1 MLSHNNIFCYDKY
14 SFLIKFMQNIYQ
26 TFEFSKILELVSEFA
41 KSEKGKED
49 ILALTMLESKE
60 VVKRALDELE
70 EMMSLISRF
79 SYLPISTSANMIK
92 IIEIAKK
99 TAMLTPRDLS
109 LIREDILTSRKIL
122 TYFEKVGDSY
132 PLIKEYLL
140 EISDLSSLESE
151 IRRVITPSL
160 TVSDNATPELKE
172 IRRKLKTLEA
182 NLNSRVASIS
192 LSYSSYLSDNNV
204 TIRDGHFV
212 LPVKTVYKSKVLGI
226 VYDVSSSGN
235 TTFIE
240 PLEIVQLNN
249 DIASLKVQEN
259 DEVRKILKVLTS
271 LVLLQED
278 EVRKNN
284 LVISK
289 LDFIS
294 AKAIFALDNDMH
306 IAKSSDKQEIHLYE
320 ARHPLIDKRKVV
332 SNEYHLDEEHNIV
345 IISGPNAGG
354 KTVSIKVVGLLTL
367 MNQAGLAIPVKEGT
381 LGYFNHIYIDIGDNQ
396 SLSDNLSTFSAH
408 MSQIGEIM
416 DVVKAKDLVLLD
428 ELGTGTDP
436 KEGEALALATI
447 KYLEKKR
454 PLCLIS
460 SHFGGVK
467 EYAFLSTNLENSSL
481 LFDESTFSPTYI
493 YKYSVPGKSYGLEV
507 AKRYGVKDEII
518 QEAKAILANQSDSS
532 INELITILQRKLE
545 ETEKLKRELDQK
557 EKELAREQKNLESNK
572 EQLKE
577 QRSHLLE
584 SVKEEKEQILSSV
597 KEEISDILRQLNN
610 PNITM
615 HEVVELKHKVESLE
629 DEVEE
634 ITFNEDIQVNDYVS
648 IPSINLEGKV
658 QRIKGNKAHILTSDG
673 LSFDADV
680 NKLHK
685 IDAPKQSFT
694 PKSKGKY
701 EDKINT
707 SVGLELN
714 IIGMRRDEAKNA
726 LIKYLDN
733 CMLKHLKTVR
743 IIHGFGNGILRNMVH
758 EYLNGMKGV
767 SYRLGDI
774 NEGGGGATVVTFND

>member
-1 MLSHNNIFCYDKY
+1 
-14 SFLIKFMQNIYQ
+14 MQNIYQ

-49 ILALTMLESKE
+49 ILSLSMFESKDA
-60 VVKRALDELE
+60 VKKALDELE

-92 IIEIAKK
+92 IIELAKK

-132 PLIKEYLL
+132 PLIKEYLS

-151 IRRVITPSL
+151 IKRVITPSL
-160 TVSDNATPELKE
+160 TVSDNASPELKE

-212 LPVKTVYKSKVLGI
+212 LPVKTVYKTKVLGI

-259 DEVRKILKVLTS
+259 DEVRKILKALTS

-278 EVRKNN
+278 EVRRNN
-284 LVISK
+284 RVISK

-306 IAKSSDKQEIHLYE
+306 IASSSDKQEIHLYE

-367 MNQAGLAIPVKEGT
+367 MNQSGLAIPVKEAK

-467 EYAFLSTNLENSSL
+467 EYAFLSSNLENSSL

-493 YKYSVPGKSYGLEV
+493 YKYSIPGKSYGLEV
-507 AKRYGVKDEII
+507 AKRYGVKEEII
-518 QEAKAILANQSDSS
+518 NEAKAILANQSDSS

-557 EKELAREQKNLESNK
+557 ERELAREQKTLESNK

-584 SVKEEKEQILSSV
+584 SVKEEKDQILSSV

-634 ITFNEDIQVNDYVS
+634 ITFNEEINVGDYVA
-648 IPSINLEGKV
+648 IPSIDLEGKV

-673 LSFDADV
+673 LSFDADI

-685 IDAPKQSFT
+685 IDEPKQSFT
-694 PKSKGKY
+694 LKSKGKY

-758 EYLNGMKGV
+758 EQLKCMKGV

>member
-1 MLSHNNIFCYDKY
+1 
-14 SFLIKFMQNIYQ
+14 MQNIYQ

-49 ILALTMLESKE
+49 ILALAMLESKE

-259 DEVRKILKVLTS
+259 DEVRKILKALTS

-284 LVISK
+284 IVISK

-345 IISGPNAGG
+345 VISGPNAGG

-557 EKELAREQKNLESNK
+557 EKELAREQKTLESNK

-584 SVKEEKEQILSSV
+584 SVKEEKDQILSSV

-634 ITFNEDIQVNDYVS
+634 ITFNEEINVGDYVS

-685 IDAPKQSFT
+685 IDAPKQSFI

-743 IIHGFGNGILRNMVH
+743 IIHGFGSGILRNMVH
-758 EYLNGMKGV
+758 EHLKGMKGV

>member
-1 MLSHNNIFCYDKY
+1 
-14 SFLIKFMQNIYQ
+14 MQNIYQ

-49 ILALTMLESKE
+49 ILSLTMLASKE
-60 VVKRALDELE
+60 EVNKALNELE

-109 LIREDILTSRKIL
+109 LIREDILTSRKLL

-132 PLIKEYLL
+132 PLIKEYLS

-151 IRRVITPSL
+151 IKRVITPSL

-182 NLNSRVASIS
+182 NLNTRVASIS
-192 LSYSSYLSDNNV
+192 ISYSSYLSDNNV

-259 DEVRKILKVLTS
+259 DEVRKILKALTS
-271 LVLLQED
+271 LVLLQEE

-284 LVISK
+284 IVISK

-294 AKAIFALDNDMH
+294 AKAIYALDNEMH
-306 IAKSSDKQEIHLYE
+306 IAKNSDRQEIHLYE

-367 MNQAGLAIPVKEGT
+367 MNQAGLAIPVKEGK

-532 INELITILQRKLE
+532 ISELITILQRKLE

-557 EKELAREQKNLESNK
+557 EKELLREQKILDTNK

-584 SVKEEKEQILSSV
+584 SVREEKEQILSSV
-597 KEEISDILRQLNN
+597 KEEISDVLKQLNN
-610 PNITM
+610 PNVTM
-615 HEVVELKHKVESLE
+615 KEVVELKHKVESLE

-634 ITFNEDIQVNDYVS
+634 ITFNEEINVNDYVS
-648 IPSINLEGKV
+648 IPSIDLEGKV

-673 LSFDADV
+673 LSFDADI

-685 IDAPKQSFT
+685 IEAPKQSFI

-743 IIHGFGNGILRNMVH
+743 IIHGFGSGILRNMVH
-758 EYLNGMKGV
+758 EYLKGMKGV

>member
-1 MLSHNNIFCYDKY
+1 
-14 SFLIKFMQNIYQ
+14 MQNIYQ
-26 TFEFSKILELVSEFA
+26 TFEFSKIVELVSEFA

-49 ILALTMLESKE
+49 ILSLTMLESKE

-259 DEVRKILKVLTS
+259 DEVRKILKALTS

-284 LVISK
+284 IVISK

-557 EKELAREQKNLESNK
+557 EKELAREQKTLESNK

-584 SVKEEKEQILSSV
+584 SVKEEKDQILSSV

-634 ITFNEDIQVNDYVS
+634 ITFNEEINVGDYVS

-685 IDAPKQSFT
+685 IDAPKQSFV

-743 IIHGFGNGILRNMVH
+743 IIHGFGSGILRNMVH
-758 EYLNGMKGV
+758 EYLKGMKGV